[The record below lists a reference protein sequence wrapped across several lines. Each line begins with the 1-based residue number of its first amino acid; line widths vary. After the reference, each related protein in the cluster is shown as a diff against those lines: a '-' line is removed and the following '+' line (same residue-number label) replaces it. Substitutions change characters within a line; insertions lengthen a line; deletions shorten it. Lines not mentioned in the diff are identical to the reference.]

1 MITFA
6 ETKEIVRAAEE
17 VTWTVGTYQ
26 IEDDEWEDATHYWWC
41 AAPQKPWAQSR
52 PESSNRPWFSAAG

>member
-26 IEDDEWEDATHYWWC
+26 IEDDGWEDATHYWWC
-41 AAPQKPWAQSR
+41 AAPQKPWATVQTR
-52 PESSNRPWFSAAG
+52 IW